1 LAYEAVCRFSVDL
14 GILKSQVYTTEPQST
29 RSGTLYDPEPFVV
42 PREVAGER
50 LTHEKSPRPMKNRQG
65 IVYLV
70 GAGPGDPGLLTLRGQ
85 SCLAKANLILYDY
98 LVNPSLLRH
107 ASEQAELVCLGRHGL
122 DQLSPVQRGPGRLL
136 TQQEINSRL
145 VAAAQAGQTVVRLKG
160 GDPAIFGRAAEE
172 TAALDAAGVPYVMV
186 PGITTALAAGSYAGI
201 PLTHRDY
208 ASCVALVT
216 GQQACPPT
224 DHPEDHPTESPSN
237 PIQQPSLAPAVD
249 FRELAKFPGTLV
261 FYMGVTT
268 APVWV
273 AALVKHGKSPATPVA
288 VVRHCSLP
296 QQVVLHT
303 SLGNLPE
310 LLAAKNIRPPAI
322 IVVGE
327 VARARVQFNWFA
339 DRPLFG
345 QRVLVTRPAG
355 QAASLVEQLDALGAS
370 VQCQP
375 AIEILPPLDWE
386 RVDEVIERID
396 EFDWCVF
403 SSANG
408 VRFFL
413 DRLLHTGRDL
423 RSLGG
428 VRLATMGPAT
438 TQALSEYHLRADFQP
453 ADYRAE
459 GMAEVL
465 AADADQRRF
474 LLLRASRGRNVLAD
488 SLQAAGGQVEQPVVY
503 RSQDILQA
511 DPVIAQAL
519 AAGQMDWITVTSSAS
534 ARSLVALFG
543 EQLRQSKLAAI
554 SPLTAEVLTAAGHPP
569 QAVAKE
575 YTGEGMVEAM
585 VRCEEREAVN
595 EE

>member
-1 LAYEAVCRFSVDL
+1 
-14 GILKSQVYTTEPQST
+14 
-29 RSGTLYDPEPFVV
+29 
-42 PREVAGER
+42 
-50 LTHEKSPRPMKNRQG
+50 MKNRQG
-65 IVYLV
+65 MVYLV

-122 DQLSPVQRGPGRLL
+122 DQLSPDQQGPGRLL

-145 VAAAQAGQTVVRLKG
+145 VAAAQAGQIVVRLKG

-186 PGITTALAAGSYAGI
+186 PGITTALATGSYAGI

-208 ASCVALVT
+208 ASCVALVP

-224 DHPEDHPTESPSN
+224 DHSTDHSTESPSN
-237 PIQQPSLAPAVD
+237 PPQRPAHAPAVD

-273 AALVKHGKSPATPVA
+273 AALMKHGKSPATPVA

-303 SLGNLPE
+303 SLEDLPE
-310 LLAAKNIRPPAI
+310 HLAAKKIRPPAI

-327 VARARVQFNWFA
+327 VARAQVQFNWFA

-345 QRVLVTRPAG
+345 QQILVTRPAG

-370 VQCQP
+370 TQCQP
-375 AIEILPPLDWE
+375 AIEILPPLDWKG
-386 RVDEVIERID
+386 VDEVIGRID

-438 TQALSEYHLRADFQP
+438 AQALSEYHLRADCQP
-453 ADYRAE
+453 TDYRAE
-459 GMAEVL
+459 GMAEIL
-465 AADADQRRF
+465 AADADRQRF
-474 LLLRASRGRNVLAD
+474 LLLRANRGRNVLAD
-488 SLQAAGGQVEQPVVY
+488 SLQAAGGQVEQSVVY
-503 RSQDILQA
+503 RSQDTLQA
-511 DPVIAQAL
+511 DPVIAQVL

-534 ARSLVALFG
+534 ARSLVGLFG

-554 SPLTAEVLTAAGHPP
+554 SPLTAEVLTAAGYSPH
-569 QAVAKE
+569 AVAEE
-575 YTGEGMVEAM
+575 YTGEGVVEAI
-585 VRCEEREAVN
+585 VRSEE
-595 EE
+595 